1 LNNKTETNYQKARQQ
16 TSLLAIIMPLIGSS
30 RYLLLYRYVA
40 VASYIYKK
48 QISAIDLLLVR
59 NTFIPFPQFK

>member
-16 TSLLAIIMPLIGSS
+16 TSLLAIMPLIGSS

-40 VASYIYKK
+40 AASYIYKK